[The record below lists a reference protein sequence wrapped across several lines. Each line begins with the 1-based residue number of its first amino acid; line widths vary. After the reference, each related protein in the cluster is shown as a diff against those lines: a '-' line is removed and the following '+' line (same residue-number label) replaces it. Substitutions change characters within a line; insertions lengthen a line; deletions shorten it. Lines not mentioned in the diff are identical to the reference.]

1 MYLLTGGPAYG
12 VSYLK
17 RDDDGPGLNSRITRW
32 LNLGAYTNVATTN
45 VATTFTVISSATT
58 TRLRCRL
65 STNGMTL

>member
-1 MYLLTGGPAYG
+1 MYLLTGGTAYG
-12 VSYLK
+12 VSYLE
-17 RDDDGPGLNSRITRW
+17 RDDGPGLNSRITRW

-45 VATTFTVISSATT
+45 VAATFTVISSATT